1 MDNQPVVFVAFK
13 EYDNLGVGYLASI
26 LSEEGYEPLI
36 IDFRNDREEIL
47 VVIKKL
53 NPLIVGFSV
62 IFQYY
67 INEFKDLINY
77 LRKSGVASHFSAGG
91 QFASMRFEDLFK
103 LIPSLDSIVRFEG
116 EYTFLELVKHL
127 HSGTNWRNLKGLAFK
142 ENGKIYTNPVRQP
155 EMDLDIFPYPMRSS
169 LEDYAFGKK
178 YATILAGRGCLNNC
192 SFCNNTEYIRQSLVP
207 YKRIRKPEK
216 VVEEI
221 EFLHYK
227 KDCSVFLFEDD
238 DFPVKTSNG
247 SDWIE
252 RFCKEIKHKRLSDKV
267 IWKINCR
274 PDEVDYDSFTLMK
287 KHGLYLVFLGIDDG
301 TDDGLIRLN
310 KRMTTAVSLKGINIL
325 KKLGIG
331 VDYGFMLF
339 QPSSTFGS
347 VNLNLGFLRQI
358 CSDGSTPVTFLKL
371 MPYFDTRI
379 EKELRQEGRLKGEPG
394 FLDYDFLGNALNHYY
409 DFIKESFMEWINDP
423 NGLSNIIKWGR
434 NYFSVFSHFYSMT
447 PEVQLLSSEFQ
458 ISVAQSN
465 IFILNTMEELS
476 WIFETGKYENLKFND
491 LTSYRENIKIKH
503 DQYKEKIG
511 KLIKNVSRIAE
522 YQRLSQ
528 LIKL

>member
-1 MDNQPVVFVAFK
+1 MNGQPVVFVAFK

-26 LSEEGYEPLI
+26 LAEEGYEPLI

-47 VVIKKL
+47 EVIKKL

-77 LRKSGVASHFSAGG
+77 LRKSGIASHFSAGG
-91 QFASMRFEDLFK
+91 QFASMRVEDLFK

-116 EYTFLELVKHL
+116 EYTFLELVNQI
-127 HSGTNWRNLKGLAFK
+127 HSGKNWRNLKGLAFK
-142 ENGKIYTNPVRQP
+142 ENAKIITNQVRQP
-155 EMDLDIFPYPMRSS
+155 EMDLDIFPYPMRSTP
-169 LEDYAFGKK
+169 EDYALGKK
-178 YATILAGRGCLNNC
+178 YATIIAGRGCLNNC

-207 YKRIRKPEK
+207 FKRLRKPEK

-221 EFLHYK
+221 EYLHHK

-238 DFPVKTSNG
+238 DFPVKTGNG

-252 RFCKEIKHKRLSDKV
+252 KFCRELKRKGLSDKV

-274 PDEVDYDSFTLMK
+274 PDEVGYDSFDMMK
-287 KHGLYLVFLGIDDG
+287 NHGLYLVFLGIDDG
-301 TDDGLIRLN
+301 TDEGLAKLN
-310 KRMTTAVSLKGINIL
+310 KRMTISISLKGINTL

-331 VDYGFMLF
+331 LDYGFMLF

-347 VNLNLGFLRQI
+347 INLNLSFLRQI
-358 CSDGSTPVTFLKL
+358 TSDGSTPVTFLKL
-371 MPYFDTRI
+371 MPYFDTKI
-379 EKELRQEGRLKGEPG
+379 EKELRKDGRLKGEPG
-394 FLDYDFLGNALNHYY
+394 FLDYDFLEGALNHYY
-409 DFIKESFMEWINDP
+409 NFIKESFLEWINDP

-447 PEVQLLSSEFQ
+447 PDVQLISSEFRT
-458 ISVAQSN
+458 SVAQSN
-465 IFILNTMEELS
+465 MFIINTMEELS
-476 WIFETGKYENLKFND
+476 GIFETGKYENFKINELSF
-491 LTSYRENIKIKH
+491 YRENIKVRH

-528 LIKL
+528 LIKF